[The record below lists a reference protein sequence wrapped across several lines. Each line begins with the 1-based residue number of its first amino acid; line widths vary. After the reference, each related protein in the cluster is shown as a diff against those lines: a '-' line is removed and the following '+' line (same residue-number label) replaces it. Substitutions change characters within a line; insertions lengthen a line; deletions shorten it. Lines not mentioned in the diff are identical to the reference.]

1 MVTHRLL
8 LIEDDFDVAE
18 MLLMYFQALNYEV
31 LHADNGKEGI
41 ELARTKFPN
50 LILLDVMLPDMDGY
64 EICYKLRKMSLT
76 KYIPTL
82 FLTQKDERASKVKGL
97 ELGADDYI
105 TKPFDV
111 DELRLRVEGAIRRAT
126 RENLHEARSGLPTGP
141 LIEEERQKRKDS
153 SFSELNFRLH
163 GFSAY
168 TDVYSFMAANDV
180 LYHAGK
186 TIRDVLSEKGQND
199 DFVGLDK
206 DDFVVLTTSSD
217 TKTLESAI
225 TERFNKLVPTFYS
238 FADSSRGGIVLNTGQ
253 SNEKFVPMMSL
264 TTGEPHP
271 VNESP
276 KESSGGSVF
285 DW

>member
-1 MVTHRLL
+1 MAKNRLL
-8 LIEDDFDVAE
+8 LVEDDPDVAE
-18 MLLMYFQALNYEV
+18 MLLMYFEANSYEV

-64 EICYKLRKMSLT
+64 EICLKLRKMSLT

-105 TKPFDV
+105 TKPFDI

-126 RENLHEARSGLPTGP
+126 RENLHESRSGLPTGP
-141 LIEEERQKRKDS
+141 LIQEERNRRKGTRYK
-153 SFSELNFRLH
+153 ELVFKLH

-180 LYHAGK
+180 IYHAGK
-186 TIRDVLSEKGQND
+186 TIRDVLSERGQND

-206 DDFVVLTTSSD
+206 DDFVVLTTAD
-217 TKTLESAI
+217 DPRFLESAI
-225 TERFNKLVPTFYS
+225 AERFNKLVSTFYA
-238 FADSSRGGIVLNTGQ
+238 FADSSRGGILLNAGQ
-253 SNEKFVPMMSL
+253 PNEKFVPMMSL
-264 TTGEPHP
+264 TTGKPLAI
-271 VNESP
+271 NAKASG
-276 KESSGGSVF
+276 SSM